1 VPVEFLSDAQ
11 AGAYG
16 RFVGLPSRMEL
27 ERCFFLD
34 DADRRLVGRRRGDH
48 NRLGFGVQLATVR
61 FLGTFLV
68 DPVDVPDDVG
78 DCIAAQLDVAAS
90 CLATY
95 TEREKTRLEHQWEIA
110 REYGYRDFLDVEA
123 ELVRWVDDLAWTTG
137 EGPNAIFADAIGWL
151 RERRVLLPGVT
162 VLARLVARERDA
174 ATMRV
179 WTELAQAASPGQ
191 ARRLGRLLEVPDGA
205 RARALS

>member
-1 VPVEFLSDAQ
+1 
-11 AGAYG
+11 
-16 RFVGLPSRMEL
+16 MEL

-34 DADRRLVGRRRGDH
+34 DAYRRLVGRRRGDH

-61 FLGTFLV
+61 LLGTFLA

-90 CLATY
+90 CLTTY
-95 TEREKTRLEHQWEIA
+95 AEREKTGLEHQWEIA

-151 RERRVLLPGVT
+151 RERQVLLPGVT
-162 VLARLVARERDA
+162 VLARLVARERDP

-179 WTELAQAASPGQ
+179 WTELSQQGRALTLSSSEEIRNAHRTSLPVEVERSAAPTTPSRASP
-191 ARRLGRLLEVPDGA
+191 ARR
-205 RARALS
+205 